1 MMPDATSI
9 LWNPGEPVFDQAT
22 GEPYVDPDGA
32 LVEVRP
38 GLLVQAPD
46 GRTLDG
52 DDVANAAWLRGN
64 VYLGECTRDTS
75 VGVPY
80 LQQALGMSDE
90 SLAIDVV
97 IAEMVRRTPG
107 VGGVVDV
114 RSLGL
119 DPVTRVLRFT
129 ATLLRQGGD
138 EQQFAGVF
146 GP

>member
-1 MMPDATSI
+1 MPDSTSTV
-9 LWNPGEPVFDQAT
+9 WNPGEPVFDQAT
-22 GEPYVDPDGA
+22 GEPYIDDEGN
-32 LVEVRP
+32 LVEVAP
-38 GLLVQAPD
+38 GLLVPTSD

-64 VYLGECTRDTS
+64 VYQGECLRDTS

-80 LQQALGMSDE
+80 LQQTLGSGDE
-90 SLAIDVV
+90 DLAVEVV
-97 IAEMVRRTPG
+97 VAEIVRRTPG

-114 RSLGL
+114 RGLGL
-119 DPVTRVLRFT
+119 DPRTRALRFT

-138 EQQFAGVF
+138 EQPFAGMV

>member
-1 MMPDATSI
+1 MPDATSI

-22 GEPYVDPDGA
+22 GEPYVDEFGA
-32 LVEVRP
+32 LVEVAP

-64 VYLGECTRDTS
+64 VYLGECTRDAS

-80 LQQALGMSDE
+80 LQQALGSTDDA
-90 SLAIDVV
+90 LAIEVV
-97 IAEMVRRTPG
+97 VAEMVRRTPG

-119 DPVTRVLRFT
+119 DHVTRELQFSG
-129 ATLLRQGGD
+129 TLLRQGGD

>member
-1 MMPDATSI
+1 MPDSTSTT
-9 LWNPGEPVFDQAT
+9 WNPGEPVFDQST
-22 GEPYVDPDGA
+22 GEPYVDAEGA
-32 LVEVRP
+32 LVEVAP

-52 DDVANAAWLRGN
+52 DDVANAAWLRAN
-64 VYLGECTRDTS
+64 VYLGECTRQAD

-80 LQQALGMSDE
+80 LQQALGQGDDA
-90 SLAIDVV
+90 LAVDVV
-97 IAEMVRRTPG
+97 VAEVVTRTPG

-114 RSLGL
+114 RSRGI
-119 DPVTRVLRFT
+119 DPLTRVLHFD

-138 EQQFAGVF
+138 EQPFAGVV